1 MVPGTN
7 DSDEQ
12 GAANRLIA
20 VELDKSIHS
29 PPSADAEHERKVA
42 IYDLLSENFFRVEG
56 ETRGPYRLT
65 LSIAEGR
72 LMLDIRDGSE
82 ERCSTIGLALSS
94 FRRLVKD
101 YFLICES
108 YYKAIR
114 AATPSQIETID
125 LARRGLHNEG
135 STLLKE
141 RLQGKVEIDFDTAR
155 RLFTLVCV
163 LHWRG

>member
-1 MVPGTN
+1 VPG
-7 DSDEQ
+7 
-12 GAANRLIA
+12 ANHDKKGVADRLIA
-20 VELDKSIHS
+20 VELDSSIHA

-42 IYDLLSENFFRVEG
+42 IYDLLSENFFRLEG
-56 ETRGPYRLT
+56 EARGPYRLT
-65 LSIAEGR
+65 LSTAEGR
-72 LMLDIRDGSE
+72 LVLDIRDGSE

-94 FRRLVKD
+94 FRRIVKD

-114 AATPSQIETID
+114 TATPGQIEIID
-125 LARRGLHNEG
+125 MARRGLHDEG
-135 STLLKE
+135 STLLQE
-141 RLQGKVEIDFDTAR
+141 RLQGKIEIDFDTAR

>member
-1 MVPGTN
+1 MASENKARGDT
-7 DSDEQ
+7 D
-12 GAANRLIA
+12 AANRLIA
-20 VELDKSIHS
+20 VDLDKSIHA
-29 PPSADAEHERKVA
+29 PLSADAEHERKVA
-42 IYDLLSENFFRVEG
+42 IYDLLTENFFRVEG
-56 ETRGPYRLT
+56 EARGPYRLT

-72 LMLDIRDGSE
+72 LLLDILDGSE
-82 ERCSTIGLALSS
+82 KRCSTIGLALSS
-94 FRRLVKD
+94 FRRIVKD

-114 AATPSQIETID
+114 TATPSQIETID
-125 LARRGLHNEG
+125 MARRGLHNEG

-141 RLQGKVEIDFDTAR
+141 RLRGKVEIDFDTAR

>member
-1 MVPGTN
+1 MVPGAN
-7 DSDEQ
+7 APDEKS
-12 GAANRLIA
+12 AEDRLIA
-20 VELDKSIHS
+20 VELDGSIHA

-42 IYDLLSENFFRVEG
+42 IYDLLSENFFRVKG
-56 ETRGPYRLT
+56 ETPGPYRLT

-72 LMLDIRDGSE
+72 LVLDIRDGSE

-94 FRRLVKD
+94 FRRIVKD

-114 AATPSQIETID
+114 TATPSQIETID
-125 LARRGLHNEG
+125 LARRALHNDG

>member
-1 MVPGTN
+1 MVSETN
-7 DSDEQ
+7 APEEK
-12 GAANRLIA
+12 GAANRLITI
-20 VELDKSIHS
+20 ELDRSIHAS
-29 PPSADAEHERKVA
+29 QSADAEHERKVA

-56 ETRGPYRLT
+56 DSRGPYRLT
-65 LSIAEGR
+65 LSITDGR
-72 LMLDIRDGSE
+72 LMLDIRDGSDE
-82 ERCSTIGLALSS
+82 KCSTIGLALSS
-94 FRRLVKD
+94 FRRIVKD

-114 AATPSQIETID
+114 TATPSQIETID